1 MSRLNRLRTNWK
13 CCSALTEAC
22 DIGDQLL
29 AALERIANEPC
40 DHGPGPFCPRL
51 LARAAIA
58 KAKGEVR

>member
-1 MSRLNRLRTNWK
+1 MPVQLPEADMEADL
-13 CCSALTEAC
+13 EAC
-22 DIGDQLL
+22 QALSAELL

-58 KAKGEVR
+58 QAKGE